1 MCSSDLFSRG
11 FNMDKEEKWEGL
23 TAGLATVGD
32 EAGTVSRGRHAVQ
45 ANALTKPEVF
55 ARRVAKHL
63 TDLSR
68 LVDEQASRLHDVSY
82 TATSRNSDVRE
93 IHGLSTI
100 AQAID
105 DALSGSRREIL
116 TAQPDGPRPREVLD
130 DALESV
136 RRHVA
141 AGVVMRTLYQ
151 HTTRFDEATKEYV
164 QKAISLGASVRTLDE
179 FFDRL
184 IIVDDVA
191 FIAANAD
198 RTSAVAVSEPAV
210 VGFLRDMFN
219 RSWDRAKPFPFVPN
233 YAAMAAKEVVPAMR
247 DSIKRLLIN
256 GYPDKQIARRLGI
269 SERSLQ
275 GHIATMKR
283 ELEAHNRMQMGY
295 LWGRGEGE

>member
-1 MCSSDLFSRG
+1 M
-11 FNMDKEEKWEGL
+11 
-23 TAGLATVGD
+23 
-32 EAGTVSRGRHAVQ
+32 
-45 ANALTKPEVF
+45 
-55 ARRVAKHL
+55 AKHL

-68 LVDEQASRLHDVSY
+68 LVDEQASRLQDVSLA
-82 TATSRNSDVRE
+82 ATNRSSGIRE

-164 QKAISLGASVRTLDE
+164 QEVTRLGASVRTLDE

-233 YAAMAAKEVVPAMR
+233 YAAMAAKEVMPAMR
-247 DSIKRLLIN
+247 DSIKRLLVN

-275 GHIATMKR
+275 SHIAGMKR

-295 LWGRGEGE
+295 LWGRGKGDEDGPGAAG

>member
-1 MCSSDLFSRG
+1 MTGTNTRS
-11 FNMDKEEKWEGL
+11 NEESTE
-23 TAGLATVGD
+23 
-32 EAGTVSRGRHAVQ
+32 SHCHHAAPPPDPTNSEEFVQ
-45 ANALTKPEVF
+45 GM
-55 ARRVAKHL
+55 ARHL

-68 LVDEQASRLHDVSY
+68 LVGEQASRLHDLSF
-82 TATSRNSDVRE
+82 TAASRNSDIRK

-100 AQAID
+100 GQAID

-130 DALESV
+130 DALEGV
-136 RRHVA
+136 RRHLA
-141 AGVVMRTLYQ
+141 AGVAMRTLYQ

-164 QKAISLGASVRTLDE
+164 QEVTKLGASVRTLDE

-210 VGFLRDMFN
+210 VSFLRDTFN

-233 YAAMAAKEVVPAMR
+233 HAAMAAREVMPAMR
-247 DSIKRLLIN
+247 DSIKRLLIK
-256 GYPDKQIARRLGI
+256 GYPDKQISRRLGI
-269 SERSLQ
+269 SERSLRS
-275 GHIATMKR
+275 HIAGMKR
-283 ELEAHNRMQMGY
+283 EIEAHNRMQMGY
-295 LWGRGEGE
+295 LWGRDEAT